1 MCDVEFLIGRRLD
14 QDALRFFGGW
24 HDVDDFLNRL
34 RLDDFTGF
42 FGFDFRVKGIELRM
56 VEKRRVFGEKE
67 GKDIFEEFGISFE
80 EDK

>member
-14 QDALRFFGGW
+14 QDVLRFFGGW
-24 HDVDDFLNRL
+24 HDVDDFFNRL

-42 FGFDFRVKGIELRM
+42 FGLDFRVKGIELRM

-67 GKDIFEEFGISFE
+67 GNDIFEEFGISFE